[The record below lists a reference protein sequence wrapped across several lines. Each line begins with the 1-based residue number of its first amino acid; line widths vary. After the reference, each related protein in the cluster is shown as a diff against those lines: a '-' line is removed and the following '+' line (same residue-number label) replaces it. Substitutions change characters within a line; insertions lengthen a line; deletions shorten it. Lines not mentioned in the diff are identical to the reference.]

1 MSRILFGTIPFW
13 AHINPTIGIALKLQ
27 ERGNEV
33 AYTCHRSMEEA
44 ITKAGIPY
52 LPHCQWNEALVFV
65 HSHIATHPDTW
76 PKLLKEKFGV
86 RQGDIY
92 LVELEKAVR
101 ECLAIID
108 EWQPDSCVFDMM
120 FFPGI
125 MAAEIR
131 KIPYATSCPTP
142 MPLPSK
148 DTLPVGFGFP
158 TNQKKTFIVRLA
170 MFLVNSH
177 IKKVLKKLNAIR
189 AGFGLPPRQQYM
201 NAASP
206 YLYLCYTTSA
216 FERNRSDL
224 PAQVYY
230 IGPSVSKKLVGAGE
244 DFPWQWLE
252 GETPVVFFTMGT
264 VFLNKEVIRQAITA
278 SKDARWKMVVA
289 ISHHLSIDDFPDVP
303 ENVLVRNFVPQVA
316 LLEKVDLVV
325 SVGGLGSVGQTLQAG
340 IPMLIIPRAGDQ
352 FDVAQLTVETQ
363 SGLRIDPKQVS
374 ADSMQT
380 AINELLDNPV
390 YKQNALRLAADF
402 RKCDAPLTAARMIEQ
417 LALKRKILLRPK
429 SVGPTVYSKD
439 IDRLLEIVA

>member
-1 MSRILFGTIPFW
+1 MSRILFGSIPFW
-13 AHINPTIGIALKLQ
+13 AHINPTIGIAVKLM
-27 ERGNEV
+27 ERGNQV
-33 AYTCHRSMEEA
+33 AYTCHRSMETA
-44 ITKAGIPY
+44 ITQAGLPY

-76 PKLLKEKFGV
+76 AKLLKKQFGIG
-86 RQGDIY
+86 QGDIY
-92 LVELEKAVR
+92 LVSLEKAVK
-101 ECLAIID
+101 ECLAIMD

-158 TNQKKTFIVRLA
+158 ANQKKTFIVKLA
-170 MFLVNSH
+170 MFLVNAH

-216 FERNRSDL
+216 FERDRSDL

-230 IGPSVSKKLVGAGE
+230 IGPSVSKKLIGTSE
-244 DFPWQWLE
+244 DFPWKWLA

-264 VFLNKEVIRQAITA
+264 VFLHKEVIRQAIAA
-278 SKDARWKMVVA
+278 SKDAPWKMVVA
-289 ISHHLSIDDFPDVP
+289 ISHHLSVDDFTDVP
-303 ENVLVRNFVPQVA
+303 ENVLIRNFVPQVA

-325 SVGGLGSVGQTLQAG
+325 SVGGLGSVGQTLHAG
-340 IPMLIIPRAGDQ
+340 VPMLVMPRAGDQ
-352 FDVAQLTVETQ
+352 FDVAQLAVETQ
-363 SGLRIDPKQVS
+363 SGRRLDPRQV
-374 ADSMQT
+374 T
-380 AINELLDNPV
+380 AGSIREAIKELLDNPV
-390 YKQNALRLAADF
+390 YKQNALRLATDF

-417 LALKRKILLRPK
+417 LAIKRKILLRPK

-439 IDRLLEIVA
+439 IDRLLDIVA